1 MYGLNATHNL
11 KLAVIFTHIT
21 IFKQIV
27 GNGGDSVAKPQ
38 IVTFG
43 QAARPT
49 ESANAVVLL
58 IAVGHIRGVKLDLAQ
73 LRTLSKRLG
82 SYLGHALRHN
92 NTCYVGCGE
101 RHVTDLLQL
110 RGQDERTFQRLV
122 VELACAN
129 LITHSPFLKREGLD
143 VGVFVEHFLV
153 HLLHLAA
160 NGEIHT
166 TGILAQAG
174 EHIGRS
180 TAPLNGKYGRTE
192 IEIVDIR
199 TFIKSIT
206 ANLIYRRGNVDGR
219 KQRVAR
225 KSRIADLGD
234 CGRKDKAAR
243 QLCSSERYIAD
254 GGALASLFKGKA
266 GGIALAKE
274 IGRHTLH
281 LLAYDNL
288 QPIGCTDVVK
298 HRIAVVAVRVCG
310 NMPFETL

>member
-1 MYGLNATHNL
+1 MYGLNATHDL
-11 KLAVIFTHIT
+11 KLAVIFTQIT

-38 IVTFG
+38 IEAFG

-58 IAVGHIRGVKLDLAQ
+58 IAVGHISGVKLDLAQ
-73 LRTLSKRLG
+73 LRTLSESLG

-110 RGQDERTFQRLV
+110 RGQDERAFQRLV

-129 LITHSPFLKREGLD
+129 LVTHSPFLKREGLD
-143 VGVFVEHFLV
+143 VGFVEHFLV

-166 TGILAQAG
+166 TGILAQAV
-174 EHIGRS
+174 EYIGRS
-180 TAPLNGKYGRTE
+180 TAIRKGKFGRTE

-225 KSRIADLGD
+225 KGRIADLGD
-234 CGRKDKAAR
+234 C
-243 QLCSSERYIAD
+243 
-254 GGALASLFKGKA
+254 
-266 GGIALAKE
+266 
-274 IGRHTLH
+274 
-281 LLAYDNL
+281 
-288 QPIGCTDVVK
+288 
-298 HRIAVVAVRVCG
+298 
-310 NMPFETL
+310 